1 MNTRIRSFGMSDK
14 GFKFLTIAEVAE
26 RLSVSNSDS
35 SPLDNRRHSPGPPL
49 RAPRACLRDRLGRL
63 FGAEP

>member
-35 SPLDNRRHSPGPPL
+35 SQPQALSRSTASGASCVSPRQTLVAFLALNRD
-49 RAPRACLRDRLGRL
+49 A
-63 FGAEP
+63 